1 MRASAASTSANGS
14 ACRPDAPG
22 RHARTG
28 PPPRP
33 KAPRA
38 RAHGGQAAL
47 PQGHAPFER
56 HVMSL
61 GPRLEFRQSHSLVM
75 TPQLRQAIKLLQ
87 SSNLE
92 VIAFVEEELER
103 NPLLERDDRSLPGPD
118 DGHRADPL
126 PPLPDAPDCAAA
138 ALSDSLP
145 AEAAAPLDA
154 EWDNVYDAGGG
165 YETPYGSGGRADF
178 GEELSGIDDLAAR
191 DRTLREH
198 LDEQARLTFR
208 DARDRLIAGHLVAL
222 VDPAGRLAV
231 ADEVLARAL
240 GCEVERVAGIR
251 GRMQRFDPTGMFSR
265 DLRECLAMQLAER
278 NRLDPAMQALL
289 DNLDLL
295 ARRDHAG
302 LRAACGVDAEDL
314 AEMVAELRRL
324 DPKPGA
330 SFDQAPAPAV
340 VPDVLMRAGPGGAE
354 GSGAQ
359 DGVEGAAEGGGWVLE
374 LNPATLP
381 RVLVNRGFHARAQVG
396 ARCREDRAFLAE
408 NLQSANWLLK
418 SLEQRANTIL
428 KVAAEIVR
436 RQEGF
441 FRHGVEYLRPLILR
455 DVAAEVTMHES
466 TVSRVT
472 ANKYIATP
480 RGTFELKY
488 FFTTAIT
495 GTQGGESHSAE
506 AVRHRIRAMILAEAP
521 DAVLS
526 DDAIVARL
534 RQEGVD
540 IARRTVAK
548 YREALRLPSSVQ
560 RKREKAVPA

>member
-1 MRASAASTSANGS
+1 MSL
-14 ACRPDAPG
+14 
-22 RHARTG
+22 
-28 PPPRP
+28 
-33 KAPRA
+33 APR
-38 RAHGGQAAL
+38 L
-47 PQGHAPFER
+47 D
-56 HVMSL
+56 L
-61 GPRLEFRQSHSLVM
+61 RQSQSLVM

-126 PPLPDAPDCAAA
+126 PALPEAADCATA

-145 AEAAAPLDA
+145 AEGAAPLDA
-154 EWDNVYDAGGG
+154 EWDNVYDSGGG
-165 YETPYGSGGRADF
+165 YETPYGSGGRAAFDDD
-178 GEELSGIDDLAAR
+178 LSGIDDLAAR
-191 DRTLREH
+191 GLTLREH
-198 LDEQARLTFR
+198 LDEQVRLTFR

-231 ADEVLARAL
+231 ADEVLAEAL
-240 GCEVERVAGIR
+240 GCEVERVIGIR
-251 GRMQRFDPTGMFSR
+251 GRLQRFDPTGMFSR
-265 DLRECLAMQLAER
+265 DLRECLAVQLAER

-295 ARRDHAG
+295 ARRDRPG
-302 LRAACGVDAEDL
+302 LLAVCGVDAEDL
-314 AEMVAELRRL
+314 ADMITELRRL

-330 SFDQAPAPAV
+330 SFDQAPTPAV
-340 VPDVLMRAGPGGAE
+340 VPDVLMRAGPGG
-354 GSGAQ
+354 GQNG
-359 DGVEGAAEGGGWVLE
+359 DWLLE

-381 RVLVNRGFHARAQVG
+381 RLLVNRGFHARAVVG
-396 ARCREDRAFLAE
+396 ARSREEKTFLAE

-436 RQEGF
+436 RQDGF

-455 DVAAEVTMHES
+455 DIAEEVVMHES

-488 FFTTAIT
+488 FFTTAIP

-506 AVRHRIRAMILAEAP
+506 AIRHRIRGMILAEHS

-526 DDAIVARL
+526 DDAIVEQL
-534 RQEGVD
+534 RKEGVD

-548 YREALRLPSSVQ
+548 YRDVLRLPSSVQ